1 MTRIICS
8 QSVGLR
14 LARKWLS
21 EPQVIAPECTCLR
34 LIVPDGLSV
43 SQIARRC
50 FACAVMSQ
58 LLYAFASDPWV
69 RGRRLIAADCG

>member
-1 MTRIICS
+1 MTRFICSLMTRFICS

-21 EPQVIAPECTCLR
+21 EP
-34 LIVPDGLSV
+34 
-43 SQIARRC
+43 QIARRC

-58 LLYAFASDPWV
+58 LLYAFASDLWV
-69 RGRRLIAADCG
+69 CGRRLIAADCGPMSELIGPDDDRL